1 VKLVLHFAHL
11 HSPTVPEISTGLSLA
26 VIVVLLASV
35 TAASLIKAQREPTL
49 RAHAGRLR
57 EHPSGRDSD

>member
-1 VKLVLHFAHL
+1 MLHFAHL
-11 HSPTVPEISTGLSLA
+11 HSSAVPEISTRVSLG

-35 TAASLIKAQREPTL
+35 TAASLIKDRRDPTL

-57 EHPSGRDSD
+57 ERRPEKDTPGD